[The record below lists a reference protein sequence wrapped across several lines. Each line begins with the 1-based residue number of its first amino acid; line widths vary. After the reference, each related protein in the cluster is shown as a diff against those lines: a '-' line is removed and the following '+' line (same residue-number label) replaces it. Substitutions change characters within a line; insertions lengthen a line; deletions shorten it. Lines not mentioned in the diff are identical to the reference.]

1 MKCLIGATVLLFA
14 TAVLAD
20 TPKDANPA
28 PQLTAEQ
35 KAEQELIR
43 RKLSEVIV
51 LPNSQAGRFFV
62 VNSQKHVSDRMIG
75 DAIELA
81 RKDHEYCFV
90 VTNAPAVTAENALAE
105 KQALK
110 ANAVIFLVN
119 SDTLP
124 PILVAPEQAWAILNT
139 RALVIDGTSGKKLA
153 KRFNGE
159 FLRAFVMTL
168 GGFGSM
174 FQSNLM
180 NCVTLDEVDV
190 QPKFFIPVD
199 YRQKIT
205 RFQPYIGLR
214 PAQKMRY
221 EDACAEGIA
230 PAPTNEIQKLIWDE
244 VNTPPSKPIKITYD
258 KAAQKPVVK

>member
-1 MKCLIGATVLLFA
+1 MRCLIGALALTLS
-14 TAVLAD
+14 TAALAD
-20 TPKDANPA
+20 APKNGSPK
-28 PQLTAEQ
+28 PLLTAEQ
-35 KAEQELIR
+35 KAGHELIR
-43 RKLSEVIV
+43 RKLKEMIV
-51 LPNSQAGRFFV
+51 LPNSQAGKFFV
-62 VNSQKHVSDRMIG
+62 VNAQKHVPDGMIG
-75 DAIELA
+75 DAIALA
-81 RKDHEYCFV
+81 KQDFEYAFV
-90 VTNAPAVTAENALAE
+90 VTNAPAVTAENAFAE

-119 SDTLP
+119 SDALP

-174 FQSNLM
+174 FQNNLM

-199 YRQKIT
+199 YRQKIA

-244 VNTPPSKPIKITYD
+244 VHAIPTKPIKIEYNEKRD
-258 KAAQKPVVK
+258 KGK